1 MLMLVIMVPST
12 CLSWCLILTVLL
24 LPSTSRLLQLPVP
37 TTSLLMVGMLVMLP
51 MQPVLTLVMLPMQL
65 VIMLL
70 SSVIMLVI
78 LRLLLVIM
86 PVILPMLLYQLIIMV
101 VWLVTPMALWCP
113 LTSLLWLLLALT
125 TLLPRLPM
133 DTEKWKTPSIRPLW
147 IPIYKNAIDSLNA
160 NRINIHPSLSP
171 STLAFVSA
179 NIIVAFLFCYSHNT
193 A

>member
-1 MLMLVIMVPST
+1 
-12 CLSWCLILTVLL
+12 
-24 LPSTSRLLQLPVP
+24 
-37 TTSLLMVGMLVMLP
+37 MLVMLP
-51 MQPVLTLVMLPMQL
+51 MQPLLTLVMLPMQP
-65 VIMLL
+65 LL
-70 SSVIMLVI
+70 TLVI
-78 LRLLLVIM
+78 LVLLLVIM
-86 PVILPMLLYQLIIMV
+86 PVILPMLLCPLIIMV
-101 VWLVTPMALWCP
+101 AWLVTPMGLWCP

-133 DTEKWKTPSIRPLW
+133 DTEKRKTPSTHPLW
-147 IPIYKNAIDSLNA
+147 IPIYKNAIDSPNA